1 MTDLDLLEA
10 RLLADASSILKRAQ
24 NSRRFLVFDI
34 EYLYDR
40 EGQRRADRHVADPR
54 KGACDHSA
62 DRVGSANKNEKPD
75 VKWPFHRIG
84 CISAMTLAVVP
95 ASGLA
100 VEGFETWSR
109 PEMAEADV
117 VRGFASFIEASGE
130 AMPVT
135 WGGEFKDL
143 PALLAVAMREGFAL
157 PASLSGG
164 HWQHARLDLSDQLRS
179 KAKPVHLN
187 EYAYAQG
194 LPAKLMAPWELGE
207 AAERG
212 KWTAIREHCECDVTV
227 TAMLLARWLLATGI
241 IRADR
246 AAIDARIADA
256 VAAARPYRPGLLQ
269 AIAGFVSAPVAKAA

>member
-10 RLLADASSILKRAQ
+10 RLLADASAIFNRAQ

-40 EGQRRADRHVADPR
+40 EGQHRADRHAADPR
-54 KGACDHSA
+54 KIACDQAA
-62 DRVGSANKNEKPD
+62 DRVSSANENDKLE

-95 ASGLA
+95 TSGIA
-100 VEGFETWSR
+100 VESFETWSR
-109 PEMAEADV
+109 PEM
-117 VRGFASFIEASGE
+117 
-130 AMPVT
+130 T
-135 WGGEFKDL
+135 WGGEFKDI
-143 PALLAVAMREGFAL
+143 PALLAVAMREGLAL
-157 PASLSGG
+157 PSSLSGG

-179 KAKPVHLN
+179 KAKAPHLN
-187 EYAYAQG
+187 EYSHAQG

-241 IRADR
+241 IRANR
-246 AAIDARIADA
+246 AAIDTRIADA
-256 VAAARPYRPGLLQ
+256 VAAARPYRPALLQ
-269 AIAGFVSAPVAKAA
+269 ALSGFVSAPVAKAA

>member
-1 MTDLDLLEA
+1 MTDLDLFEA
-10 RLLADASSILKRAQ
+10 RLLADASAILNRAK

-40 EGQRRADRHVADPR
+40 DGQRRADRHAADPQ
-54 KGACDHSA
+54 KGACDQAS
-62 DRVGSANKNEKPD
+62 DRVSTANENDKID

-84 CISAMTLAVVP
+84 CISAMTIAVVP
-95 ASGLA
+95 ASGIA
-100 VEGFETWSR
+100 VESFETWSR
-109 PEMAEADV
+109 PEMTEADV
-117 VRGFASFIEASGE
+117 VRGFSSFVEASGE

-164 HWQHARLDLSDQLRS
+164 HWQHGRLDLSDQLRS
-179 KAKPVHLN
+179 KAKAPHLN
-187 EYAYAQG
+187 EYAHAQG
-194 LPAKLMAPWELGE
+194 LPAKLLAPWELGE

-241 IRADR
+241 ISAER
-246 AAIDARIADA
+246 AAIDRRIADA
-256 VAAARPYRPGLLQ
+256 VAISRPYRPALLQ
-269 AIAGFVSAPVAKAA
+269 ALSGFVSAPIAKAA

>member
-1 MTDLDLLEA
+1 MTDLDLFEA
-10 RLLADASSILKRAQ
+10 RLLADASAILDRAK
-24 NSRRFLVFDI
+24 NSRRFLVFDV

-40 EGQRRADRHVADPR
+40 DGQRRADRHAADPGKR
-54 KGACDHSA
+54 DLA
-62 DRVGSANKNEKPD
+62 DSGNDTGKDD
-75 VKWPFHRIG
+75 VTWPFHRIG

-95 ASGLA
+95 AGGIA
-100 VEGFETWSR
+100 VESFDTWSR
-109 PEMAEADV
+109 PEMTEADV
-117 VRGFASFIEASGE
+117 VRGFASFVEASGE

-135 WGGEFKDL
+135 WGGEFKDV
-143 PALLAVAMREGFAL
+143 PAMLAVAMRQGFAL

-179 KAKPVHLN
+179 KAKAPHLN
-187 EYAYAQG
+187 EYAHAQD

-241 IRADR
+241 IRAER
-246 AAIDARIADA
+246 AAIDTRIADA
-256 VAAARPYRPGLLQ
+256 VATSRPYRPALLQ
-269 AIAGFVSAPVAKAA
+269 ALSGIVSAPVANAA

>member
-10 RLLADASSILKRAQ
+10 RLLADASAILNRAQ

-40 EGQRRADRHVADPR
+40 EGQRRADRHAADPR
-54 KGACDHSA
+54 QDAYDQAA
-62 DRVGSANKNEKPD
+62 DRVGSANEKDKPE

-84 CISAMTLAVVP
+84 CIAAMTITVVP
-95 ASGLA
+95 AGGLA
-100 VEGFETWSR
+100 VERFETWSR
-109 PEMAEADV
+109 PEMTEADV
-117 VRGFASFIEASGE
+117 VRGFASFVEASGE

-135 WGGEFKDL
+135 WGGEFKDV
-143 PALLAVAMREGFAL
+143 PAMLAVAMREGFAL
-157 PASLSGG
+157 PAPLSGG
-164 HWQHARLDLSDQLRS
+164 HWQHTRLDLSDQLRS
-179 KAKPVHLN
+179 KAKAPHLN
-187 EYAYAQG
+187 EYAHAQG

-256 VAAARPYRPGLLQ
+256 AATSRPYRPTLLQ
-269 AIAGFVSAPVAKAA
+269 ALSGFVSAPIAKAA

>member
-1 MTDLDLLEA
+1 MTDLDQFEA
-10 RLLADASSILKRAQ
+10 RLIADASAILNRAQ

-40 EGQRRADRHVADPR
+40 EGQRRADRHAADPR
-54 KGACDHSA
+54 KGACDQAA
-62 DRVGSANKNEKPD
+62 DRVSTANENDKID

-95 ASGLA
+95 ASGIA
-100 VEGFETWSR
+100 VENFETWSR
-109 PEMAEADV
+109 PEMTEADV
-117 VRGFASFIEASGE
+117 VRGFASFVEASGD

-135 WGGEFKDL
+135 WGGEFKDV

-157 PASLSGG
+157 PVSLSGG
-164 HWQHARLDLSDQLRS
+164 HWQHVRLDLSDQLRS
-179 KAKPVHLN
+179 KAKAPHLN
-187 EYAYAQG
+187 EYAHAQD

-241 IRADR
+241 IRGDR
-246 AAIDARIADA
+246 AIIDARIADA
-256 VAAARPYRPGLLQ
+256 AATSRPYRPALLQ
-269 AIAGFVSAPVAKAA
+269 ALFGFVSAPVAKAA

>member
-187 EYAYAQG
+187 EYAHAQG

-227 TAMLLARWLLATGI
+227 TAMLLARWLLTTGI
-241 IRADR
+241 IRAER
-246 AAIDARIADA
+246 AAIDASIADA
-256 VAAARPYRPGLLQ
+256 VAASRPYRPVLLQ
-269 AIAGFVSAPVAKAA
+269 ALAGFVSAPVAKAA